1 MTEEKDK
8 YYTNIEKIISNEQLN
23 LDKLSASHDYQ
34 MGSQVI
40 RTIAGALALIPEFHL
55 GASGFGGSPE
65 VVVQLGGSAISK
77 STAIGAD
84 ILNVLSTA
92 ASFEANRAS
101 ILGGYDRRFA
111 DWKFQERLMRKN

>member
-1 MTEEKDK
+1 
-8 YYTNIEKIISNEQLN
+8 LN